1 MILKQTSL
9 AIGVGLFQAPGQ
21 RTGIGH
27 QHWVSMGP
35 AQHSNEAES
44 PVAAAKPG
52 VFPRICGDFNMRIA
66 RDGTW
71 FYQGTPINRHA
82 LVKLFS
88 TVLNRHDD
96 GSFWLTTPVESG
108 RIEVEDAPFI
118 AVELL
123 TENPGPNQVLKLRT
137 NVDDVV
143 TLDADHPLR
152 IAESSEGEPRPY
164 VMVRKGLE
172 ARIARAVFYHLVEVA
187 EPDAA
192 SPDVVGVRSSG
203 QFFALGHS

>member
-1 MILKQTSL
+1 MC
-9 AIGVGLFQAPGQ
+9 A
-21 RTGIGH
+21 
-27 QHWVSMGP
+27 
-35 AQHSNEAES
+35 
-44 PVAAAKPG
+44 
-52 VFPRICGDFNMRIA
+52 DFNMRIA

-71 FYQGTPINRHA
+71 FYQGSPIARLS

-123 TENPGPNQVLKLRT
+123 TEGAGPDRRLKFRT

-152 IAESSEGEPRPY
+152 IVEAADGEPRPY

-172 ARIARAVFYHLVEVA
+172 ARVARTVFYELVAMA
-187 EPDAA
+187 EPDPSA
-192 SPDVVGVRSSG
+192 SGIIGVRSG
-203 QFFALGHS
+203 GVFFALGRTQ